1 LLLPGIGQQA
11 HALDLL
17 SRGGADLAQAASVA
31 ARSADVQ
38 SLRVRSGKLDLDRVR
53 AMAGPLAAV
62 TKALDNAN
70 GVSAR
75 AASPWLLAPVA
86 HQLDVFTT
94 TVDDATF
101 DAGTASEAIAV
112 LPDLLGGNGPR
123 DYFVVFA
130 TPSEARDLGG
140 FMGAYGV
147 LSANDGKLTL
157 SRTGRVR
164 DLNNAGNGR
173 TLTDPAAFPDRFLA
187 MQPSRFWQD
196 VTGTSDFP
204 TVAEAVRQMWPQSG
218 GQQLDGVLYLD
229 PETLAAL
236 MRLTGP
242 VTVPGYDQPLTADTA
257 ATFLLRDQYTLF
269 PDDDR
274 HEFLVDASK
283 TVFKKL
289 TSGTLPPPKKIADTL
304 APAVAERRLMLHSFH
319 PDEQALFERLG
330 IDGALPPVDGDFLSV
345 RASNRGL
352 NKIDSFMRRT
362 VSDDVTVDPAHNIVH
377 ATVTVTVHNDAPA
390 SGLPDTV
397 IANHRGKPS
406 GTNSTTIAVSTPLK
420 LVDVK
425 QNGRSVP
432 RGANQEYGRWAYTAL
447 VDVPP
452 GANRMVRFD
461 LEGTIDVH
469 DGYRLDVV
477 PQPLVNPDHLDVKV
491 HAASGWKVDG
501 GGTHTALRESALVLA
516 SLSH

>member
-1 LLLPGIGQQA
+1 MAAPLA
-11 HALDLL
+11 SVTRALD
-17 SRGGADLAQAASVA
+17 
-31 ARSADVQ
+31 SANV
-38 SLRVRSGKLDLDRVR
+38 
-53 AMAGPLAAV
+53 
-62 TKALDNAN
+62 
-70 GVSAR
+70 VSAR

-112 LPDLLGGNGPR
+112 LPDVLGGNGPR
-123 DYFVVFA
+123 EYFVVFA
-130 TPSEARDLGG
+130 TPVEARDLGG

-157 SRTGRVR
+157 SKTGRVR
-164 DLNNAGNGR
+164 DLNSAGNGR
-173 TLTDPAAFPDRFLA
+173 TLTDPARFPERFLA

-218 GQQLDGVLYLD
+218 GRQLDGVLYLD

-242 VTVPGYDQPLTADTA
+242 VIVAGYDQLLTADTA
-257 ATFLLRDQYTLF
+257 TTFLLRDQYTLF
-269 PDDDR
+269 PDDNR

-319 PDEQALFERLG
+319 PAEQALFERVG
-330 IDGALPPVDGDFLSV
+330 IDGAIPPIDGDFLSV

-352 NKIDSFMRRT
+352 NKIDAFMRRT
-362 VSDDVTVDPAHNIVH
+362 VTDDVTVDPGRNIVR
-377 ATVTVTVHNDAPA
+377 ATVTVTVHNDAPG
-390 SGLPDTV
+390 SGLPSTV
-397 IANHRGKPS
+397 IGNHRGKPS

-420 LVDVK
+420 LVDVRR
-425 QNGRSVP
+425 NGIPVPRGTSEEYGRSV
-432 RGANQEYGRWAYTAL
+432 YTAL

-452 GANRMVRFD
+452 GAQRTVKF
-461 LEGTIDVH
+461 LLVGAIDVN
-469 DGYRLDVV
+469 DGYRLEVL
-477 PQPLVNPDHLDVKV
+477 PQPLVNPDRLDVRV
-491 HAASGWKVDG
+491 HAASGWEVDS
-501 GGTHTALRESALVLA
+501 GGTLTADLRESAIVVA
-516 SLSH
+516 SFSR